1 MRSLPFRTHLALA
14 TAAAVALT
22 VILASVIAYAV
33 VANSLQSQVDNTLL
47 ERLPGLRA
55 VLLHTPAL
63 IDGTRRLPS
72 IPQRQFGTSNFFQV
86 VTARGRVILPAGE
99 QGALPVTSVIRAI
112 AQGTRGDQLA
122 DMTVQG
128 IHLRVLTAQVRP
140 GYAVQ
145 IVQPLDVI
153 DKTLSQLR
161 LFFFLIAAGG
171 TILASL
177 LGAFVARTAL
187 VPVRR
192 LTRAAE
198 DVTATRDLSRRIAD
212 GRTDELGRL
221 AASFNT
227 MLGALEQSI
236 AAQRQLVADA
246 SHELRTPL
254 TSLRTNVEVL
264 AYAGGL
270 DEVARGQLI
279 ADLVGQIEEVTRLVE
294 DVVELARDQEQPMD
308 VEELRLD
315 LLVRDAMARVARH
328 HPSMQFEPL
337 LQETIVAGAQQRI
350 DRAVTNLLDNAA
362 KWSPEG
368 GIVEVL
374 VGDGSVTVRDHGPGI
389 APDDLPHV
397 FDRFY
402 RSAQARGM
410 PGSGLG
416 LAIVRQVAE
425 SHGGSV
431 LAESASGGGAILRL
445 SLPANQHPR

>member
-1 MRSLPFRTHLALA
+1 MRSLPFRTRLALV
-14 TAAAVALT
+14 TALAVALT
-22 VILASVIAYAV
+22 VILASVIAYAL
-33 VANSLQSQVDNTLL
+33 VANGFRSQVDDNLL

-55 VLLHTPAL
+55 VLLRSSAL
-63 IDGTRRLPS
+63 TGGTSRLPS

-86 VTARGRVILPAGE
+86 VTASGRLILPAGE
-99 QGALPVTSVIRAI
+99 QGKLPATSVARAI
-112 AQGTRGDQLA
+112 AQGKHRDQLV
-122 DMTVQG
+122 DMTVLG
-128 IHLRVLTAQVRP
+128 IHLRMLTAQVRS
-140 GYAVQ
+140 GYTVQ
-145 IVQPLDVI
+145 IVQPLDVV

-161 LFFFLIAAGG
+161 FFFFLIAVGG

-264 AYAGGL
+264 AYADRL
-270 DEVARGQLI
+270 DEVARDQLI
-279 ADLVGQIEEVTRLVE
+279 ADVVGQIEEVTQLVG
-294 DVVELARDQEQPMD
+294 DVVELARDEKRPMD

-328 HPSMQFEPL
+328 HPSVRFEPL
-337 LQETIVAGAQQRI
+337 LRETVVAGAQQRI

-362 KWSPEG
+362 KWSPVG

-389 APDDLPHV
+389 APDDLPHI

-410 PGSGLG
+410 SGSGLG

-425 SHGGSV
+425 AYGGSV
-431 LAESASGGGAILRL
+431 EAENAADGGAILRL
-445 SLPANQHPR
+445 SLPANHQLR

>member
-1 MRSLPFRTHLALA
+1 
-14 TAAAVALT
+14 
-22 VILASVIAYAV
+22 
-33 VANSLQSQVDNTLL
+33 
-47 ERLPGLRA
+47 
-55 VLLHTPAL
+55 
-63 IDGTRRLPS
+63 
-72 IPQRQFGTSNFFQV
+72 
-86 VTARGRVILPAGE
+86 
-99 QGALPVTSVIRAI
+99 
-112 AQGTRGDQLA
+112 
-122 DMTVQG
+122 
-128 IHLRVLTAQVRP
+128 
-140 GYAVQ
+140 
-145 IVQPLDVI
+145 
-153 DKTLSQLR
+153 
-161 LFFFLIAAGG
+161 
-171 TILASL
+171 
-177 LGAFVARTAL
+177 
-187 VPVRR
+187 
-192 LTRAAE
+192 
-198 DVTATRDLSRRIAD
+198 VTATRDLSRRIAD